1 MENGNYFFSIVN
13 KTWLIKFFETEIGI
27 GAQLAVEK
35 SLHLMKERV
44 HGAGGVIC
52 ICKKTAE
59 PFFHFT
65 TERMAWAVA
74 QNDSLKWG
82 LDPGELNQQSL

>member
-1 MENGNYFFSIVN
+1 
-13 KTWLIKFFETEIGI
+13 
-27 GAQLAVEK
+27 
-35 SLHLMKERV
+35 MKERV

-52 ICKKTAE
+52 ICNKTGE
-59 PFFHFT
+59 PVFHFT
-65 TERMAWAVA
+65 TERMAWAIA